1 MHVVAHILDKD
12 TFYFV
17 AGVSKAGSRGL
28 RGLLEG
34 NKVMFGLDPQN
45 HVGSAGRLGQT

>member
-12 TFYFV
+12 TFYF
-17 AGVSKAGSRGL
+17 APGVSKAGSRGP

-34 NKVMFGLDPQN
+34 NKVMFALDRQN
-45 HVGSAGRLGQT
+45 HVGRVGRLGQK